1 MIEPAAATVTKTP
14 TTITKNHHHHT
25 NNPQDVGNGIAGLA
39 RLIPQFALGNGLMN
53 MSFLPILGF
62 LDDTVYTPLDTKIT
76 GNSLVYMAV
85 CGVVYFVLLLVLE
98 R

>member
-1 MIEPAAATVTKTP
+1 MGE
-14 TTITKNHHHHT
+14 
-25 NNPQDVGNGIAGLA
+25 GIAGLA

-53 MSFLPILGF
+53 MSFMPILGF
-62 LDDTVYTPLDTKIT
+62 IKNTVYTPLDPNIT
-76 GNSLVYMAV
+76 GNSLVYMAI